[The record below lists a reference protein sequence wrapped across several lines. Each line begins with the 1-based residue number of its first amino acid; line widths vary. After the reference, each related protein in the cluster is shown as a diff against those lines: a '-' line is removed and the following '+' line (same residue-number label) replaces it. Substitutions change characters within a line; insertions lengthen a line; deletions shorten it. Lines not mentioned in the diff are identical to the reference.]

1 MLLELFRYFTIRCSP
16 ALRKIGFLHELL
28 AIEARYK
35 RRREA
40 WRPHLEETK
49 RLILDAAQRC
59 PRRRT
64 ALILGSGICLDV
76 PLAELAASFER
87 VILADI
93 LHLPQAR
100 KLANAFPN
108 VELAT
113 MDVTGL
119 VEEIYALDLKRATT
133 LPRRRV
139 DFFQDEAGRDID
151 FVASVNLLSQLPT
164 LLGEYIGHK
173 TRQLPQTELDR
184 FNQDLLRNHLD
195 WLHRFP
201 CPVCLS
207 ADLKRSYI
215 DAQGQLIE
223 EVDALQGL
231 TLPYQGR
238 TWFWTIAPIP
248 ELDPAYARVNTVL
261 GVLDIR
267 AAWSAPCAA
276 PTTADLDIA

>member
-35 RRREA
+35 RCREA

-49 RLILDAAQRC
+49 RLILDATQHC
-59 PRRRT
+59 PRRRSV
-64 ALILGSGICLDV
+64 LILGSGICLDV

-93 LHLPQAR
+93 LQLPQAR
-100 KLANAFPN
+100 KLARAYPN
-108 VELAT
+108 VELVSL
-113 MDVTGL
+113 DVTGL
-119 VEEIYALDLKRATT
+119 VEEIFALDLKRAKS
-133 LPRRRV
+133 LPRKRV
-139 DFFQDEAGRDID
+139 DFFQGEEFSDID
-151 FVASVNLLSQLPT
+151 LVASVNLLSQLPT
-164 LLGEYIGHK
+164 LLGDYIGGK
-173 TRQLPQTELDR
+173 ARKLPQDELDG

-195 WLHRFP
+195 WLQRFP
-201 CPVCLS
+201 CRVTLS

-238 TWFWTIAPIP
+238 TWTWEIAPIP

-261 GVLDIR
+261 GVLDLR
-267 AAWSAPCAA
+267 AAL
-276 PTTADLDIA
+276 ADPATDIA